1 MRKSALAAICFLYS
15 SIGLGG
21 AGAEDTLPESLVP
34 ETGTIVVN
42 VEGFESNR
50 GTARLLL
57 YSSAKGY
64 LKNPARAEMRPIRQ
78 RKARFELDELP
89 LGVYAVVVYQEQER
103 DARPFDMFANTP
115 YRPVAFSNN
124 ARIERGQRGPP
135 SFNDVK
141 FSLEEAE
148 VEMTL
153 VLFK

>member
-1 MRKSALAAICFLYS
+1 MRKGVLATICLLHS
-15 SIGLGG
+15 TIGLAGT
-21 AGAEDTLPESLVP
+21 GAEDADAASIAT
-34 ETGTIVVN
+34 ETGKLVVN

-57 YSSAKGY
+57 YNSKKGY
-64 LKNPARAEMRPIRQ
+64 LKNPVQAKMLPIRQ
-78 RKARFELDELP
+78 RRARFELDELP
-89 LGVYAVVVYQEQER
+89 LGVYAVVVYQEEER

-141 FSLEEAE
+141 FSLDEAG